1 MRRYVHLLRIFVGV
15 SLLNELQYRA
25 NFVFQLVHSAISLA
39 VALGGLAIIYS
50 HTATLGG
57 WRPAELVMLTGV
69 YYVMLGIMGTFIAPG
84 MSRLMEDVRQ
94 GTLDFA
100 LTKPVSSQF
109 YVSFRQ
115 VEPWRSTDTVLGVA
129 LLVGGALQLGDEIGP
144 LRAGLFFG
152 ALAAAATIVYSFRLL
167 LATLT
172 FWMVRTDNLMVIFGS
187 LYEAGRYPVGLYP
200 EWLKAVLTFV
210 VPVAFATTVPAEA
223 LAWRLSP
230 EGLGIALAISL
241 GLFLAASAFWRLG
254 LRSYTGASA

>member
-1 MRRYVHLLRIFVGV
+1 VGRYLHLLRVFISV
-15 SLLNELQYRA
+15 SLTSELQYRT
-25 NFVFQLVHSAISLA
+25 NFLFQLVHSAISLG

-50 HTATLGG
+50 HTDTLGG

-69 YYVMLGIMGTFIAPG
+69 YYVILGVMGTFIGPG
-84 MSRLMEDVRQ
+84 MQRLMEDVRQ
-94 GTLDFA
+94 GTLDYA

-129 LLVGGALQLGDEIGP
+129 LLVGGALQLGDEVGP
-144 LRAGLFFG
+144 LRAALFLG
-152 ALAAAATIVYSFRLL
+152 ALAAAATIGYSFRLL

-200 EWLKAVLTFV
+200 EWLRAVLTFV

-223 LAWRLSP
+223 LAGRLSV
-230 EGLGIALAISL
+230 EGLLVAGGIAL
-241 GLFLAASAFWRLG
+241 GLLAAATAFWKVG